1 MICPSEKF
9 NELAFTLCHE
19 ENRKIIIYLDFEQS
33 Y

>member
-1 MICPSEKF
+1 MISPSEKF

-19 ENRKIIIYLDFEQS
+19 ENKKIIILDFEQS